1 MVNKPKSA
9 DYEPGP
15 DEIALAQ
22 QGVDKINF
30 FENSGMQALLTR
42 QLQTVS
48 EMDYSSTLKGSANAD
63 ITQALQNRTDMA
75 IARNFMG
82 TVDMT
87 IASAKSQVEANKT
100 ALDTLTQTQSSALGN
115 AYGTAATQTDYLKKS
130 MQIQGSDILNRAAN
144 IEKVGTAKAGM
155 FQEAAKAGVRVASMG
170 IGSTARARSLQPKTG
185 PGSEPLP
192 FGFYGFQPTGKGGGI
207 ESYNRLDFFRR
218 G

>member
-1 MVNKPKSA
+1 MH
-9 DYEPGP
+9 D
-15 DEIALAQ
+15 
-22 QGVDKINF
+22 
-30 FENSGMQALLTR
+30 LLTR

-63 ITQALQNRTDMA
+63 ITQALQNKTDMA

-87 IASAKSQVEANKT
+87 IASAKTQVEANKA

-130 MQIQGSDILNRAAN
+130 MQIQGSGILNRAAAL
-144 IEKVGTAKAGM
+144 EKEGTAKAGM

-170 IGSTARARSLQPKTG
+170 IGSTARARSLQPKG
-185 PGSEPLP
+185 EDPLP
-192 FGFYGFQPTGKGGGI
+192 FGFYGFQPTAGGGI
-207 ESYNRLDFFRR
+207 ESYNRFNFRR
-218 G
+218 T